1 MRTERLLNTR
11 FFVTHKEARRRLFI
25 AVYGRLAMFRKRFDK
40 FRAERLSVL
49 VALVKALTAKKAELH
64 HRAHHVYQKP
74 RELHT
79 QRR

>member
-11 FFVTHKEARRRLFI
+11 FIVTHSKTRRRLFV
-25 AVYGRLAMFRKRFDK
+25 AVYGRIAMFRKRFDK

-49 VALVKALTAKKAELH
+49 VALAKAITAKKVELH
-64 HRAHHVYQKP
+64 HKSHHAYQPP
-74 RELHT
+74 RVLHT